1 MPVSIGSTP
10 MKVCYLGLIGG
21 IHEPKFREAYSSDVI
36 LIVNVTFVVNYQYY
50 TCLSTAVH

>member
-1 MPVSIGSTP
+1 

-36 LIVNVTFVVNYQYY
+36 LIVNDKSDVMQTTFR
-50 TCLSTAVH
+50 CLSTAVH